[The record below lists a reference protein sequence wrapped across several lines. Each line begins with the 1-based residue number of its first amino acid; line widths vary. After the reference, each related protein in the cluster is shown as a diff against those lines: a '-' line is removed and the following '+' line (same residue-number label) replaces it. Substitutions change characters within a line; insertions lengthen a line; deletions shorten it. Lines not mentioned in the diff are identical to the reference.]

1 MNDPAPGKKRPS
13 GLGRG
18 LSSLLGEVAVET
30 PVHGTGLEG
39 GGGGVQMIPVA
50 GIEPHPGQ
58 PRRIFQEEALVELAA
73 SIQARG
79 VIQPIVVR
87 PHGHRFQIVAGER
100 RWRAAQR
107 ARLHEIPA
115 IVRNFSDEE
124 TLEVA
129 LIENIQRQDL
139 NAIEEAQAYKRLVD
153 DYSHTQE
160 ELGRLVHKSRS
171 HVANI
176 LRLLDLPPGVQV
188 MVGTGEL
195 SMGHARAL
203 VSAND
208 PEALAQEVVRRGLS
222 VRETEKLARAGKAR
236 KTREPPLEFKSASAD
251 INALERQLGD
261 LLGLKVAIRHTPK
274 GGSVSL
280 AYSTLDQL
288 DMICQRLSGDKF

>member
-1 MNDPAPGKKRPS
+1 MSDPYPLKKRPS

-18 LSSLLGEVAVET
+18 LSSLLGEVAQEASVAPGESMR
-30 PVHGTGLEG
+30 GA
-39 GGGGVQMIPVA
+39 VQLIPVA
-50 GIEPHPGQ
+50 SIEPHPGQ
-58 PRRIFQEEALVELAA
+58 PRRIFQEESLVELAA

-115 IVRNFSDEE
+115 IVREFSDEE

-139 NAIEEAQAYKRLVD
+139 NAIEEAHAYKRLVE
-153 DYSHTQE
+153 DYAHTQE

-171 HVANI
+171 HVANL
-176 LRLLDLPPGVQV
+176 LRLLDLPAKVQALV
-188 MVGTGEL
+188 AGGQL
-195 SMGHARAL
+195 DMGHARAL
-203 VSAND
+203 ITAPD
-208 PEALAQEVVRRGLS
+208 PEALAEEVVRRGLS
-222 VRETEKLARAGKAR
+222 VRETEKLARQGKAR
-236 KTREPPLEFKSASAD
+236 RQRPPRADGSQAD
-251 INALERQLGD
+251 IAALERQLGD
-261 LLGLKVAIRHTPK
+261 LLGIKVSIRHGQS
-274 GGSVSL
+274 GGSVTL

-288 DMICQRLSGDKF
+288 DMICQRLSGEGF

>member
-1 MNDPAPGKKRPS
+1 MSDPFPRKRPS

-30 PVHGTGLEG
+30 PVRGAESARGS
-39 GGGGVQMIPVA
+39 VQMIPVA

-58 PRRIFQEEALVELAA
+58 PRRIFQEEALVELAS

-115 IVRNFSDEE
+115 IVREFSDEE

-139 NAIEEAQAYKRLVD
+139 NAIEESQAYKRLLD
-153 DYSHTQE
+153 DYGHTQE

-171 HVANI
+171 HVANL
-176 LRLLDLPPGVQV
+176 LRLLDLPAKVQV

-203 VSAND
+203 ITAKD
-208 PEALAQEVVRRGLS
+208 PEALADEIVRRGLS
-222 VRETEKLARAGKAR
+222 VREAERLARAGKA
-236 KTREPPLEFKSASAD
+236 KKAGLPPMEYKGAHAD
-251 INALERQLGD
+251 IAALERQLGD
-261 LLGLKVAIRHTPK
+261 LLGLKVAIRHSPK

>member
-1 MNDPAPGKKRPS
+1 VSDAFPARKRPS

-18 LSSLLGEVAVET
+18 LSSLLGEVAQEASVAPGEST
-30 PVHGTGLEG
+30 RGS
-39 GGGGVQMIPVA
+39 VQMIPVA
-50 GIEPHPGQ
+50 SIEPHPGQ
-58 PRRIFQEEALVELAA
+58 PRRVFQEEALVELAA

-100 RWRAAQR
+100 RWRASQR

-115 IVRNFSDEE
+115 IVREFSDEE

-139 NAIEEAQAYKRLVD
+139 NAIEEAHAYKRLVD
-153 DYSHTQE
+153 DYAHTQE

-171 HVANI
+171 HVANL
-176 LRLLDLPPGVQV
+176 LRLLDLPAKVQAL
-188 MVGTGEL
+188 VGTGQL

-203 VSAND
+203 ITAPD
-208 PEALAQEVVRRGLS
+208 PEALAEEVIRRGLS
-222 VRETEKLARAGKAR
+222 VRETEKLAKGG
-236 KTREPPLEFKSASAD
+236 KTRRARAAPAAHQGSQAD
-251 INALERQLGD
+251 IAALERQLGD
-261 LLGLKVAIRHTPK
+261 LLGLKVAIRHSAA
-274 GGSVSL
+274 GGTVTL

>member
-1 MNDPAPGKKRPS
+1 VSDPFPMKKRPS

-18 LSSLLGEVAVET
+18 LSSLLGEVAQEASVT
-30 PVHGTGLEG
+30 PGTSTRGAI
-39 GGGGVQMIPVA
+39 QMIPVA
-50 GIEPHPGQ
+50 SIEPHPGQ

-100 RWRAAQR
+100 RWRASQR

-115 IVRNFSDEE
+115 IVREFSDEE

-139 NAIEEAQAYKRLVD
+139 NAIEEAQAYRRLVE
-153 DYSHTQE
+153 DYGHTQE

-171 HVANI
+171 HVANL
-176 LRLLDLPPGVQV
+176 LRLLDLPAKVQAL
-188 MVGTGEL
+188 VGAGQL

-203 VSAND
+203 ITAAD
-208 PEALAQEVVRRGLS
+208 PEALAEEVVRRGLS
-222 VRETEKLARAGKAR
+222 VREAEKLAKAGKAPKPR
-236 KTREPPLEFKSASAD
+236 APRAAASQAD
-251 INALERQLGD
+251 VAALERQLGD
-261 LLGLKVAIRHTPK
+261 LLGVKVAIRHGAE
-274 GGSVSL
+274 GGSVTLS
-280 AYSTLDQL
+280 YSTLDQL
-288 DMICQRLSGDKF
+288 DMICQRLSGDRF